1 MNLTCSSVTQS
12 SSKPQDTDTS
22 HQFSQGRTDPPISFG
37 NIREK
42 LITCNIH
49 LRASGLDSVKNG
61 RYGMVEQLSG
71 GSTLQ
76 VPRGLLEKEVN
87 QTAGSEAANWG
98 ARMGVPGQ

>member
-1 MNLTCSSVTQS
+1 
-12 SSKPQDTDTS
+12 
-22 HQFSQGRTDPPISFG
+22 
-37 NIREK
+37 
-42 LITCNIH
+42 
-49 LRASGLDSVKNG
+49 
-61 RYGMVEQLSG
+61 MVEQLSG